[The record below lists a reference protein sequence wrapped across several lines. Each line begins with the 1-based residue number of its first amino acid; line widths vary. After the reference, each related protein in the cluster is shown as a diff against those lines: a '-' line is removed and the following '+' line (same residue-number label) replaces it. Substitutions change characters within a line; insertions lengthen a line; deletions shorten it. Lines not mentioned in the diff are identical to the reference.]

1 MLINEAKTA
10 GVKLSF
16 NKPVINRHVFADVFN
31 SPDEFNLTQCFMY
44 HLVSSQPLHAFY
56 YVLSA
61 ARLYFTHGYLYFYDV
76 CALHWA
82 VAVTQTHPL
91 SILEHL
97 SLLIFALLE
106 VITLTSLLLAFAPKY
121 FWSVQWDEISCGWHE
136 APHRRTNKSKH

>member
-61 ARLYFTHGYLYFYDV
+61 ACLYMDICTFMMSVHFTG
-76 CALHWA
+76 
-82 VAVTQTHPL
+82 
-91 SILEHL
+91 L
-97 SLLIFALLE
+97 SL
-106 VITLTSLLLAFAPKY
+106 
-121 FWSVQWDEISCGWHE
+121 
-136 APHRRTNKSKH
+136 

>member
-76 CALHWA
+76 CALRWA

-91 SILEHL
+91 SILEHRGFAYFCFIGGNYTHFSSFGL
-97 SLLIFALLE
+97 CPKIFLIC
-106 VITLTSLLLAFAPKY
+106 
-121 FWSVQWDEISCGWHE
+121 SV
-136 APHRRTNKSKH
+136 R